1 MRQERRKSGTYRDI
15 EMNSYKRP
23 RTIQIFLPSGDPS
36 GIRIAEQTTSIIRII
51 EVPRSDI
58 AEFVKMPESKQVG
71 LYLLITGD
79 SKEELY
85 IGQSG
90 EVGNR
95 LMQHH
100 KEEKKDWERA
110 LVLVSLTNNLTQTHV
125 LYLESLSIEKAKS
138 CQRYDLLNGNSGQ
151 KPHTPIPLKADCD
164 EIHEIGSLLLATL
177 GYPIFEPLTDLTNST
192 RDQIFTCTRAG
203 VDARGLYTS
212 EGMVVLKG
220 SSAPMTTRRKTEQ
233 RYFDKRDQL
242 IEKGIITVEG
252 ERFVFQRDY
261 LFQSPSGASM
271 FLLLATSNGWVD
283 WKTEHSVTLQDHQ
296 GRTLESAAQ
305 QTASMD

>member
-1 MRQERRKSGTYRDI
+1 MS
-15 EMNSYKRP
+15 SKRP
-23 RTIQIFLPSGDPS
+23 RTIQIFLPTGDPA
-36 GIRIAEQTTSIIRII
+36 GIRIAEQTTSIIRLI

-58 AEFVKMPESKQVG
+58 ADFINMPEAKQVG
-71 LYLLITGD
+71 LYFLVSGD
-79 SKEELY
+79 NKDELY

-100 KEEKKDWERA
+100 KDAKKEWERA

-125 LYLESLSIEKAKS
+125 LYLESLSIEKAKH
-138 CQRYDLLNGNSGQ
+138 CQRFELSNGNGGQ

-177 GYPIFEPLTDLTNST
+177 GYPIFEPLTENKTSETKQLFVCN
-192 RDQIFTCTRAG
+192 RAG
-203 VDARGLYTS
+203 VNAQGFYTN

-220 SSAPMTTRRKTEQ
+220 SSAPMTTKRKTDQ
-233 RYFDKRDQL
+233 RFFDKRDSL
-242 IEKGIITVEG
+242 LAKGIITMKD

-261 LFQSPSGASM
+261 LFQTPSGASM
-271 FLLLATSNGWVD
+271 FLLLATSNGWQD
-283 WKTEHSVTLQDHQ
+283 WKTEQGVTLHDHQ
-296 GRTLESAAQ
+296 GRTLESATEQ
-305 QTASMD
+305 SSN